1 MRMYDIIAK
10 KRDGGTLTQKEI
22 AFAVNGFAAG
32 SIPDYQMSALM
43 MAVYLRGMTATETAQ
58 LTAAMAY
65 SGDMVDL
72 SGIGGVKA
80 DKHSTGGVGDKTT
93 LVAGPIVAACGVKVA
108 KMSGRGLGHTGGT
121 LDKIEAIPGCSVSL
135 TQEAFFRQVNDIGIA
150 VIGQTGNLAPAD
162 KKMYALRDVTAT
174 VSCIPLIASSI
185 MSKKLASGA
194 DCILL
199 DVKTGNGAFMK
210 TLEDSIALAKAMVD
224 IGEHNGR
231 RTAALITDMDTPLG
245 RNIGNSLEVIEAV
258 ETLRGKGPADL
269 TEVCLSLASGMLWL
283 AGRGGAA
290 ACRAMAEDALR
301 SGAAL
306 AKLRAMVAAQGGDP
320 AVIDDPSG
328 FPAAAYE
335 HDVVCMQD
343 GWLYATDTEKI
354 GIAAVLLGAGRE
366 TKESVI
372 DPAAGIRLLK
382 KAGDPVKKGD
392 VLARL
397 YAWCGWISPGGTVQ
411 RGNAFFQCPVRINR
425 VCCLSTSRG
434 CLKNQRSC
442 LSQWE
447 LAFAAFKI
455 LEIPQV
461 LPHFLPCNRS
471 ILAGNAAFSRF
482 SNTPMRVPAFAMKKK
497 KSALHGPSGQC
508 GTLFCLKVSVPG

>member
-1 MRMYDIIAK
+1 MYDIIAK
-10 KRDGGTLTQKEI
+10 KRDGGTLTQEEI

-210 TLEDSIALAKAMVD
+210 TLEDSIALAKAMVCLLYTSD
-224 IGEHNGR
+224 
-231 RTAALITDMDTPLG
+231 AAD
-245 RNIGNSLEVIEAV
+245 E
-258 ETLRGKGPADL
+258 
-269 TEVCLSLASGMLWL
+269 
-283 AGRGGAA
+283 
-290 ACRAMAEDALR
+290 
-301 SGAAL
+301 
-306 AKLRAMVAAQGGDP
+306 
-320 AVIDDPSG
+320 
-328 FPAAAYE
+328 
-335 HDVVCMQD
+335 
-343 GWLYATDTEKI
+343 
-354 GIAAVLLGAGRE
+354 
-366 TKESVI
+366 
-372 DPAAGIRLLK
+372 
-382 KAGDPVKKGD
+382 
-392 VLARL
+392 
-397 YAWCGWISPGGTVQ
+397 
-411 RGNAFFQCPVRINR
+411 
-425 VCCLSTSRG
+425 
-434 CLKNQRSC
+434 
-442 LSQWE
+442 
-447 LAFAAFKI
+447 
-455 LEIPQV
+455 
-461 LPHFLPCNRS
+461 
-471 ILAGNAAFSRF
+471 
-482 SNTPMRVPAFAMKKK
+482 
-497 KSALHGPSGQC
+497 
-508 GTLFCLKVSVPG
+508 

>member
-10 KRDGGTLTQKEI
+10 KRDGGTLTQEEI

-135 TQEAFFRQVNDIGIA
+135 TQKAFFRQVNDIGIA

-397 YAWCGWISPGGTVQ
+397 YAGD
-411 RGNAFFQCPVRINR
+411 AA
-425 VCCLSTSRG
+425 
-434 CLKNQRSC
+434 K
-442 LSQWE
+442 
-447 LAFAAFKI
+447 FAAAEEKF
-455 LEIPQV
+455 
-461 LPHFLPCNRS
+461 H
-471 ILAGNAAFSRF
+471 
-482 SNTPMRVPAFAMKKK
+482 
-497 KSALHGPSGQC
+497 SALTVAARRPQLPALVLARVDKDGV
-508 GTLFCLKVSVPG
+508 TRF

>member
-1 MRMYDIIAK
+1 
-10 KRDGGTLTQKEI
+10 
-22 AFAVNGFAAG
+22 
-32 SIPDYQMSALM
+32 
-43 MAVYLRGMTATETAQ
+43 
-58 LTAAMAY
+58 
-65 SGDMVDL
+65 
-72 SGIGGVKA
+72 
-80 DKHSTGGVGDKTT
+80 
-93 LVAGPIVAACGVKVA
+93 
-108 KMSGRGLGHTGGT
+108 
-121 LDKIEAIPGCSVSL
+121 
-135 TQEAFFRQVNDIGIA
+135 
-150 VIGQTGNLAPAD
+150 
-162 KKMYALRDVTAT
+162 
-174 VSCIPLIASSI
+174 
-185 MSKKLASGA
+185 
-194 DCILL
+194 
-199 DVKTGNGAFMK
+199 MK

-335 HDVVCMQD
+335 QDVVCMQD

-397 YAWCGWISPGGTVQ
+397 YAGD
-411 RGNAFFQCPVRINR
+411 AA
-425 VCCLSTSRG
+425 
-434 CLKNQRSC
+434 K
-442 LSQWE
+442 
-447 LAFAAFKI
+447 FAAAEEKF
-455 LEIPQV
+455 
-461 LPHFLPCNRS
+461 H
-471 ILAGNAAFSRF
+471 
-482 SNTPMRVPAFAMKKK
+482 
-497 KSALHGPSGQC
+497 SALTFAARRPQLPALVLARVDKDGV
-508 GTLFCLKVSVPG
+508 TRF

>member
-1 MRMYDIIAK
+1 MS
-10 KRDGGTLTQKEI
+10 LTQK
-22 AFAVNGFAAG
+22 
-32 SIPDYQMSALM
+32 
-43 MAVYLRGMTATETAQ
+43 
-58 LTAAMAY
+58 
-65 SGDMVDL
+65 
-72 SGIGGVKA
+72 
-80 DKHSTGGVGDKTT
+80 
-93 LVAGPIVAACGVKVA
+93 
-108 KMSGRGLGHTGGT
+108 
-121 LDKIEAIPGCSVSL
+121 
-135 TQEAFFRQVNDIGIA
+135 AFFRQVNDIGIA

-210 TLEDSIALAKAMVD
+210 TLEDSIALAKAMLD

-397 YAWCGWISPGGTVQ
+397 YAGD
-411 RGNAFFQCPVRINR
+411 AA
-425 VCCLSTSRG
+425 
-434 CLKNQRSC
+434 K
-442 LSQWE
+442 
-447 LAFAAFKI
+447 FAAAEEKF
-455 LEIPQV
+455 
-461 LPHFLPCNRS
+461 H
-471 ILAGNAAFSRF
+471 
-482 SNTPMRVPAFAMKKK
+482 
-497 KSALHGPSGQC
+497 SALTFAARRPQLPALVLARVDKDGV
-508 GTLFCLKVSVPG
+508 TRF

>member
-1 MRMYDIIAK
+1 
-10 KRDGGTLTQKEI
+10 
-22 AFAVNGFAAG
+22 
-32 SIPDYQMSALM
+32 
-43 MAVYLRGMTATETAQ
+43 
-58 LTAAMAY
+58 
-65 SGDMVDL
+65 
-72 SGIGGVKA
+72 
-80 DKHSTGGVGDKTT
+80 
-93 LVAGPIVAACGVKVA
+93 
-108 KMSGRGLGHTGGT
+108 
-121 LDKIEAIPGCSVSL
+121 
-135 TQEAFFRQVNDIGIA
+135 
-150 VIGQTGNLAPAD
+150 
-162 KKMYALRDVTAT
+162 MYALRDVTAT

-343 GWLYATDTEKI
+343 DWLYATDTEKI

-372 DPAAGIRLLK
+372 DPAAVSYTHL
-382 KAGDPVKKGD
+382 
-392 VLARL
+392 
-397 YAWCGWISPGGTVQ
+397 T
-411 RGNAFFQCPVRINR
+411 
-425 VCCLSTSRG
+425 
-434 CLKNQRSC
+434 
-442 LSQWE
+442 
-447 LAFAAFKI
+447 
-455 LEIPQV
+455 
-461 LPHFLPCNRS
+461 LP
-471 ILAGNAAFSRF
+471 
-482 SNTPMRVPAFAMKKK
+482 T
-497 KSALHGPSGQC
+497 
-508 GTLFCLKVSVPG
+508 T